1 MCGIAGILN
10 ARGTPVDLVQVKAM
24 TDAIAHRGPDGEGQF
39 VDVAMYDAV
48 LALCERM
55 IHQHS
60 YTGEVPGPEGNA
72 HPLLCPFGMFAA
84 SDGWISIACP
94 YDHFW
99 HTLTEIMGRPELG
112 TDPRFLENADRSTH
126 SDEVIAIVS
135 EWTRQHS
142 KAELIE
148 LLGGK
153 VPFGPVNTVAD
164 IVADPHVDS
173 RNMLAQVTHPGSERI
188 GTIANTPIHMSKTQG
203 GVHRRTAILS
213 EDADDVLAD
222 AGYGAAEITRL
233 RNAGVII

>member
-1 MCGIAGILN
+1 MLLTIGVLA
-10 ARGTPVDLVQVKAM
+10 AVRHAERT
-24 TDAIAHRGPDGEGQF
+24 GEGQF

-60 YTGEVPGPEGNA
+60 YAGEVPGPEGNA

-84 SDGWISIACP
+84 SDGWVSIACP
-94 YDHFW
+94 SDHFW
-99 HTLTEIMGRPELG
+99 RTLTETMGRPELG
-112 TDPRFLENADRSTH
+112 TDPRFLENAGRSAH

-135 EWTRQHS
+135 DWTRRHS
-142 KAELIE
+142 KAELSE

-164 IVADPHVDS
+164 VMADPHVQA
-173 RNMLAQVTHPGSERI
+173 RNMLARVAHPGSERI

-203 GVHRRTAILS
+203 GVHRRTSLLS
-213 EDADDVLAD
+213 EDADDVLTA
-222 AGYGAAEITRL
+222 AGYGAAEIARL
-233 RNAGVII
+233 REAGAII

>member
-1 MCGIAGILN
+1 M
-10 ARGTPVDLVQVKAM
+10 
-24 TDAIAHRGPDGEGQF
+24 
-39 VDVAMYDAV
+39 
-48 LALCERM
+48 
-55 IHQHS
+55 
-60 YTGEVPGPEGNA
+60 
-72 HPLLCPFGMFAA
+72 
-84 SDGWISIACP
+84 
-94 YDHFW
+94 
-99 HTLTEIMGRPELG
+99 
-112 TDPRFLENADRSTH
+112 
-126 SDEVIAIVS
+126 IAIVS

-173 RNMLAQVTHPGSERI
+173 RNMLAQVAHPGSERI